1 MQVADNLTDSLRSDR
16 KAILFSMDRTVFPG
30 RSDNLTKFRFPVG
43 MMNLAEFVIHVEAM
57 NANVNIPVIR
67 KAFEFSNWAHKGQ
80 KRKSGE
86 PYVEHCLNVAFILA
100 EQHLDGDT
108 IAAGLL
114 HDVVEDCDVSIPE
127 LAKEFT
133 PEIAELVDG
142 VTKLG
147 AYKLKSAAEGQSE
160 YFRKMLISMSHDI
173 RVIIIK
179 LADRLHNMRTLE
191 HLPEEKQV
199 SIATETREI
208 YAPLAHRFGM
218 AKIKWELEDL
228 SLKFIKPD
236 VYRYLVERID
246 LSRAERESYI
256 DDIAQQLR
264 EALEAEQLQVEITGR
279 AKHFDSIYRKMAKRK
294 KPFEEIYDLIAIR
307 VVTLTVKDCY
317 HALGV
322 IHNKWTP
329 VADRFHDYIA
339 TPKQNMYQSLHTTV
353 VGPSGR
359 MIEIQIRT
367 PSMHY
372 VAEFGIAAHW
382 LYKEGKHVLD
392 ESDRQFSWLR
402 EVLDWQKD
410 MTNPEEFMEHLKID
424 LFHDEVFV
432 FTPGGELKHL
442 QLGATAL
449 DFAFAVHTDV
459 GLRCIGTKVNG
470 KLVPLKSKLRSGDE
484 VEVMTNPH
492 AEPSIDWLKICKTSA
507 ARAKI
512 RKYLKQ
518 KGFEQSLSLGKEVF
532 DRALRKRSLQ
542 SPSDQQLLDAAM
554 ALSFTSTDQMFSKL
568 GSGDLTVTNVMSK
581 LFPAEATEKKESI
594 IKKFVDKA
602 RGGRGIRVAGMDN
615 MMFRFA
621 KCCQP
626 VPGEK
631 IVGFITRGRG
641 LSIHRADCVNAVIAG
656 QEPERKVEVSWDV
669 SADQAF
675 LVKLMIV
682 VEYRKNILY
691 DITEIIANTDAE
703 VRGAELESHKEAT
716 ATARFVVEI
725 KNLSHL
731 NKVMTAVRK
740 KVPGVLKIERALGG
754 ESERD
759 DRD

>member
-1 MQVADNLTDSLRSDR
+1 MDS
-16 KAILFSMDRTVFPG
+16 TVFPG

-80 KRKSGE
+80 KRASGE

-100 EQHLDGDT
+100 DQHLDGDT

-114 HDVVEDCDVSIPE
+114 HDVVEDCDVSIEE
-127 LAKEFT
+127 LAKEFSN
-133 PEIAELVDG
+133 EIAELVDG

-147 AYKLKSAAEGQSE
+147 AYKLKSQAENQFE

-191 HLPEEKQV
+191 HLPEEKQI

-236 VYRYLVERID
+236 VYRYLVEHID
-246 LSRAERESYI
+246 LTRGEREAYI
-256 DDIAQQLR
+256 DAISQKLR
-264 EALEAEQLQVEITGR
+264 DALQEEELHVEITGR
-279 AKHFDSIYRKMAKRK
+279 AKHFDSIYRKMVKRK
-294 KPFEEIYDLIAIR
+294 KPFEEIFDLIAIR
-307 VVTLTVKDCY
+307 VVTPTVRDCY

-353 VGPSGR
+353 IGPNGR
-359 MIEIQIRT
+359 MVEIQIRT

-372 VAEFGIAAHW
+372 VAEYGIAAHW

-392 ESDRQFSWLR
+392 ESDKQLSWLR

-410 MTNPEEFMEHLKID
+410 MTNPEEFLEHFKID

-442 QLGATAL
+442 PLGSTAL

-459 GLRCIGTKVNG
+459 GLRCVGTIVNG
-470 KLVPLKSKLRSGDE
+470 KLVPLKTELRSGDE
-484 VEVMTNPH
+484 VEVMTKPH
-492 AEPSIDWLKICKTSA
+492 AEPSIDWLKICVTPSA
-507 ARAKI
+507 RSKI

-518 KGFEQSLSLGKEVF
+518 KGFEQSLSLGREIF
-532 DRALRKRSLQ
+532 ERALKKRSAQ
-542 SPSDQQLLDAAM
+542 PPSDQQLLDASM

-568 GSGDLTVTNVMSK
+568 GSGDLTITTLMAK
-581 LFPAEATEKKESI
+581 LFPTETAEKKESI
-594 IKKFVDKA
+594 IKKFVDRA

-621 KCCQP
+621 HCCQP

-641 LSIHRADCVNAVIAG
+641 LSIHRADCVNAVILA
-656 QEPERKVEVSWDV
+656 QEPERRVEVSWDV
-669 SADQAF
+669 EADQAF

-691 DITEIIANTDAE
+691 DITQVIANNDAE
-703 VRGAELESHKEAT
+703 VRGAELQTNKEAT
-716 ATARFVVEI
+716 ATAQFVVEI
-725 KNLSHL
+725 KNVSHL
-731 NKVMTAVRK
+731 NRVKSAVRK
-740 KVPGVLKIERALGG
+740 KIPGVIRIERALGG
-754 ESERD
+754 EADKED
-759 DRD
+759 DE